1 MTDKSK
7 QIANYNDAFRK
18 DILNPNPYDL
28 KIPGIYSFSEG
39 LSNLPMPEQRAIMV
53 KVHDFDDFN
62 GENDPHGEHDF
73 GRFQFGENSQDI
85 IWKIDYYNENYKYGS
100 EDPANL
106 SKTRRVLT
114 TMLACEY

>member
-1 MTDKSK
+1 MTDTSK
-7 QIANYNDAFRK
+7 QIANYNDVFRK
-18 DILNPNPYDL
+18 DMLNPNPYDL
-28 KIPGIYSFSEG
+28 KIPGKYHITDG
-39 LSNLPMPEQRAIMV
+39 IANLPMPEQMAIMV
-53 KVHDFDDFN
+53 KVRDFDEFN

-85 IWKIDYYNENYKYGS
+85 IWKIDYYEEKYQHGS

-106 SKTRRVLT
+106 TKTRRVLT